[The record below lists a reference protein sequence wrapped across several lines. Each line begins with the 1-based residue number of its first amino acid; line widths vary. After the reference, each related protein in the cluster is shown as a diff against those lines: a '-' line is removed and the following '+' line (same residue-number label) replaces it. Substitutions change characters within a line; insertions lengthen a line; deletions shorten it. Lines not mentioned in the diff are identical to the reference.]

1 MTGILSY
8 KHKVMTLKQV
18 FIQNLKE
25 FRKKEGLSQMKLAE
39 YCNTAP
45 SYIGQIE
52 TGLRFPSLELVEK
65 MADILRI
72 EPYHFFKKKAV
83 KNDNSDI
90 ESIFPLLPNSMKKQ
104 ISTQIKT
111 QLDHSTSEILNE
123 ILSKY

>member
-1 MTGILSY
+1 
-8 KHKVMTLKQV
+8 MTLKQV
-18 FIQNLKE
+18 FIQNLRE

-72 EPYHFFKKKAV
+72 EPYHLFKKSVTKD
-83 KNDNSDI
+83 DNSDT

-104 ISTQIKT
+104 ILTQIKT

>member
-1 MTGILSY
+1 
-8 KHKVMTLKQV
+8 MTLKQI
-18 FIQNLKE
+18 FIKNLKE

-52 TGLRFPSLELVEK
+52 TGLRFPSLELIEK

-72 EPYHFFKKKAV
+72 EPYHFFKKKSA
-83 KNDNSDI
+83 KNDSSDN
-90 ESIFPLLPNSMKKQ
+90 ENIFPLLPNSMKKQ

-111 QLDHSTSEILNE
+111 QIDRSTSEILNE